1 MNPIK
6 QLTPLLLSLSLVFS
20 PLPVAAQSETPVSEA
35 NETTAATTAGNDFAL
50 SIAASE
56 ADYDPISQLTDDIIR
71 SEIELLKLST
81 RYRIGAIPADKKKP
95 WRQFA
100 YNMGLYG
107 TTFPGITHVSYARWR
122 YWQRPRLASRRF
134 LECGPTL
141 LLIGHSIGAGGVLIE
156 TALDLK
162 NERKAKAQGLDRKAF
177 MDKVNSLKSDIDT
190 KLLRRQELVAAM
202 TLAPESKRLLE
213 TEQAV
218 LADVRENALREV
230 SQFVARTSRLKT
242 ARNVGNV
249 VAMAGLTTGGY
260 IGSLMSLIAVHKG
273 KPKYAGPAGIGFT
286 ISGACV
292 VLGPILSR
300 VAGNMAARRAS
311 KRAQSELGGVDVQAA
326 DRMQQD
332 LDSLSTLASTASV
345 ENSGGQQVQNRLAI
359 YQKEMGIFSR
369 QKDLAAN
376 EAKQSKKE
384 FRERV
389 LVNSIIGGT
398 KMAYGIQLANA
409 GFGFQQRQPQPTIRT
424 RVPFGGT
431 RLTVTAP
438 QPKGA
443 PQLFGHRVAQAAT
456 TFIPGTAVGLLDTLQ
471 SRIRG
476 EVKDRSQRANKTAP
490 GQILQRRMEELTSLE
505 KMLGERSNRP
515 IAMQNSAT
523 EQ

>member
-1 MNPIK
+1 MNSIK
-6 QLTPLLLSLSLVFS
+6 QLATPILLSLSLLFAPLSVSAQSDS
-20 PLPVAAQSETPVSEA
+20 PLSEA
-35 NETTAATTAGNDFAL
+35 EEPAASTTTGNDFAL
-50 SIAASE
+50 SIAANEVDS
-56 ADYDPISQLTDDIIR
+56 DPISQLTEDIIR
-71 SEIELLKLST
+71 AEIELLKLST

-156 TALDLK
+156 TAIDLK
-162 NERKAKAQGLDRKAF
+162 NERKAKAQGLDRKTFVA
-177 MDKVNSLKSDIDT
+177 KVNSLKSEIDT
-190 KLLRRQELVAAM
+190 KLLRRQELIASMAL
-202 TLAPESKRLLE
+202 TPENKRLLD
-213 TEQAV
+213 TEQSV
-218 LADVRENALREV
+218 LIDVRENALREV

-300 VAGNMAARRAS
+300 MAGNVAASRAS
-311 KRAQSELGGVDVQAA
+311 KKVQSELGGVDAQVAG
-326 DRMQQD
+326 RMQQD
-332 LDSLSTLASTASV
+332 LDNLTALTNNNSLETR
-345 ENSGGQQVQNRLAI
+345 GRQQVENRLAI
-359 YQKEMGIFSR
+359 YQTQLGIFSR
-369 QKDLAAN
+369 QKDAAAN

-384 FRERV
+384 FRERL

-409 GFGFQQRQPQPTIRT
+409 GFGFQQRQAQPVIRT
-424 RVPFGGT
+424 RVPVGGT
-431 RLTVTAP
+431 RLTVTAQ

-443 PQLFGHRVAQAAT
+443 PQLFSHRVAQAAT

-476 EVKDRSQRANKTAP
+476 EVRDRSQRAKKIAP
-490 GQILQRRMEELTSLE
+490 GQILQRRMDELTALE
-505 KMLGERSNRP
+505 KMLNERSNRP
-515 IAMQNSAT
+515 IAMQTSPT
-523 EQ
+523 E